1 MKAKKKAG
9 STQDKLEKS
18 LKKAATK
25 KQKQKQKESD
35 VIVKEYKAP
44 KISRTKEE
52 DDEWLQS
59 MEKKYMDLKK
69 RKAQTTILTMAQ
81 FGFLLEMARE

>member
-1 MKAKKKAG
+1 MKAKRKAG

-18 LKKAATK
+18 LKKATTK
-25 KQKQKQKESD
+25 KQKQKESD

-59 MEKKYMDLKK
+59 MEKKHADLKK

>member
-1 MKAKKKAG
+1 MKAKRKAG

-18 LKKAATK
+18 LKKATTK
-25 KQKQKQKESD
+25 KQKQKESD

-59 MEKKYMDLKK
+59 MEKNYADLKK

>member
-1 MKAKKKAG
+1 MKAKRKAG

-18 LKKAATK
+18 LKKATTK
-25 KQKQKQKESD
+25 KQKQKESD

>member
-18 LKKAATK
+18 LKKATTK
-25 KQKQKQKESD
+25 KQKQKESD

>member
-1 MKAKKKAG
+1 MKAKRKAG

-18 LKKAATK
+18 LKKATTK
-25 KQKQKQKESD
+25 KQKQKESD
-35 VIVKEYKAP
+35 VTVKEYKAP

-59 MEKKYMDLKK
+59 MEKNYADLKK

>member
-1 MKAKKKAG
+1 MKAKRKAG

-18 LKKAATK
+18 LKKATTK
-25 KQKQKQKESD
+25 KQKQKESD

-59 MEKKYMDLKK
+59 MEKKYADLKK

>member
-1 MKAKKKAG
+1 MKAKRKAG

-25 KQKQKQKESD
+25 KQKQKESD
-35 VIVKEYKAP
+35 VTVKEYKAP

-59 MEKKYMDLKK
+59 MEKNYADLKK